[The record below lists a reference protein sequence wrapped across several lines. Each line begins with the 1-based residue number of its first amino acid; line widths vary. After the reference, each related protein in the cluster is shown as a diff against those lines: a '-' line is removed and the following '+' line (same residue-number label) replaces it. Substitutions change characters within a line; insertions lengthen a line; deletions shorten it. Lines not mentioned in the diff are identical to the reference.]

1 MVGQGSLQHL
11 PAVNAVPVYGYSN
24 NWDRLIACR
33 DIRSGSGNGAEG
45 CVDRGMNANQ
55 LSGPGSINDPMFF
68 HPQHPRSVE
77 NFDMGAMSVAEK
89 ARGPIPSN
97 LYPAY
102 QLPGLAYELRPDGG
116 VAVRKRAIDGGQEG
130 ETATKKRRLVADA
143 AR

>member
-1 MVGQGSLQHL
+1 MAGQGSLQHL
-11 PAVNAVPVYGYSN
+11 PAVNAAPVYGYSN

-33 DIRSGSGNGAEG
+33 DIRSGSGNGADG
-45 CVDRGMNANQ
+45 CVDRVNA
-55 LSGPGSINDPMFF
+55 SRADDPMFF

-77 NFDMGAMSVAEK
+77 NFDSVVAEK

-97 LYPAY
+97 RYPAY
-102 QLPGLAYELRPDGG
+102 QLPGLAYEMRPDGG

-130 ETATKKRRLVADA
+130 EAAAKKRRLVADA